1 MRNVVDDV
9 SDGDGRQRSLLSP
22 TMASPQLDR
31 HSAPSRIG
39 RGHLPP
45 PPPDVIQSLPA
56 SPPDGRTSNAG
67 GEIPPAVSTVNSRRT
82 AESSPR
88 TAPRSDLGLSRRT
101 KARPA
106 VEPAVDSASA
116 HGQQDSSSPVHAR
129 YSDTVAHLQE
139 DGFAVCDFPGHMTDD
154 RCW

>member
-1 MRNVVDDV
+1 MVDGV
-9 SDGDGRQRSLLSP
+9 TGGDGRQRSLLSP

-45 PPPDVIQSLPA
+45 PPPPPDVIQSLPA
-56 SPPDGRTSNAG
+56 SPPPDGRTSNTCDD
-67 GEIPPAVSTVNSRRT
+67 IPPAVPAVTSRRT

-88 TAPRSDLGLSRRT
+88 APPRTDLGLARRT
-101 KARPA
+101 YKARPA
-106 VEPAVDSASA
+106 VDSVEA
-116 HGQQDSSSPVHAR
+116 HGQQAPSSPVHAR
-129 YSDTVAHLQE
+129 YSDTVTHLQE
-139 DGFAVCDFPGHMTDD
+139 DGFAVCDFPCHMTDD